1 VSAFVSCIALLSGLL
16 PAARTHK
23 GYEEVSVPAAQGL
36 PPPGPDEL
44 VPIASLEPWAQ
55 AAFPGYKTLNRIQS
69 RIFTTA
75 YYRCGGWLQRL

>member
-1 VSAFVSCIALLSGLL
+1 
-16 PAARTHK
+16 
-23 GYEEVSVPAAQGL
+23 VPAVQGL

-55 AAFPGYKTLNRIQS
+55 AAFPGYKALNRIQS

-75 YYRCGGWLQRL
+75 YLRYGDHAAGGCCSCSNTTG